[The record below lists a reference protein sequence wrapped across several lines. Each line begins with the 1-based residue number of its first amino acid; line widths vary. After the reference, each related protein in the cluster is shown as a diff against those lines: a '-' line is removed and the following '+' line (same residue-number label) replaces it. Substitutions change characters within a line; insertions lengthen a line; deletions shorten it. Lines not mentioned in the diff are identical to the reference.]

1 LIVGANLVFAL
12 VSPDRGNAP
21 LAAPHLTTTRSN
33 NMEQPKDDIISAV
46 YRVIQ
51 ERKANPSDSS
61 YTASLMN
68 KGIDKILKKLG
79 EEATEVV
86 IAGKGGKREEIV
98 YETADLIFHNLVL
111 LGFYDID
118 VEEVYA
124 ELRRRF
130 GTSGITEKESR
141 VS

>member
-1 LIVGANLVFAL
+1 
-12 VSPDRGNAP
+12 
-21 LAAPHLTTTRSN
+21 
-33 NMEQPKDDIISAV
+33 MEKPNDDILAAV

-51 ERKANPSDSS
+51 ERKAHPSESS
-61 YTASLMN
+61 YTASLMG
-68 KGIDKILKKLG
+68 KGIDKILKKIG

-118 VEEVYA
+118 PEEVYS

-130 GTSGITEKESR
+130 GLSGIEEKASR
-141 VS
+141 VG

>member
-1 LIVGANLVFAL
+1 
-12 VSPDRGNAP
+12 
-21 LAAPHLTTTRSN
+21 
-33 NMEQPKDDIISAV
+33 MEQHKDDIITAV

-51 ERKANPSDSS
+51 ERKANPSENS
-61 YTASLMN
+61 YTASLMA

-98 YETADLIFHNLVL
+98 YETADLFFHSLVL

-118 VEEVYA
+118 PEEVYA

-130 GTSGITEKESR
+130 GMSGIEEKNSR
-141 VS
+141 IG